1 MAPEQVMAAGQQEI
15 KTSAMRLRAF
25 GMFIIGLTMWV
36 GVPGGWLYIGSQ
48 IKSSTD
54 SLGLAL
60 VVMAI
65 GALVTIVLLVRVL
78 GSLNRNWLEE
88 YEELNDRTPHRTPL
102 EPVLVIGAF
111 LALASFG
118 IWFTFFAGGG
128 GPTVGP
134 K

>member
-1 MAPEQVMAAGQQEI
+1 MPKRCFVSGVMLSSGRISVA
-15 KTSAMRLRAF
+15 
-25 GMFIIGLTMWV
+25 
-36 GVPGGWLYIGSQ
+36 VPME
-48 IKSSTD
+48 T
-54 SLGLAL
+54 A
-60 VVMAI
+60 
-65 GALVTIVLLVRVL
+65 
-78 GSLNRNWLEE
+78 
-88 YEELNDRTPHRTPL
+88 L